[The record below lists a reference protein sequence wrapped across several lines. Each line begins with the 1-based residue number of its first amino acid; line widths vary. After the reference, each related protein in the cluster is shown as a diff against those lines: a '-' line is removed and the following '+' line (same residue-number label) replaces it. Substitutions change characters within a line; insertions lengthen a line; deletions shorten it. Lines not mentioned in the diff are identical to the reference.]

1 MIKFLFKTILH
12 YVLIYRE
19 GARDNFRDNAA
30 MSRSRKMVAC
40 RVVAKYSKIV
50 ALLLSRRKL
59 SLIFATSEKQIE
71 SYNGMAQSVERW
83 TASTVGTVGYWY
95 IPGCCQEFFLYV
107 VCGGWWVVGD
117 G

>member
-83 TASTVGTVGYWY
+83 TSGTVGYWY

-107 VCGGWWVVGD
+107 VCGGWRVMGD